1 MSLNTYSMAARL
13 CRQKIKKRSFQQKI
27 CDCRYL
33 FSSLLLRGIKQTVA
47 GENYL
52 MSEEQKISEAKDTA
66 KLGDRIQAK
75 VSRMKES
82 EGLEIE
88 LSETDLEDVDGAGY
102 KISAC
107 VSYET
112 SSK

>member
-1 MSLNTYSMAARL
+1 
-13 CRQKIKKRSFQQKI
+13 
-27 CDCRYL
+27 
-33 FSSLLLRGIKQTVA
+33 
-47 GENYL
+47 
-52 MSEEQKISEAKDTA
+52 MSEEQKISEEIDTA
-66 KLGDRIQAK
+66 TLGDRIQAK

-88 LSETDLEDVDGAGY
+88 LSETDLDDVDGGRAGY